1 MKIQLSFIALAIVLA
16 VSTTFR
22 TRVQNQVKLFA
33 NNDVLVIYTPFR
45 IWETKSTLLILLYQ
59 IKN

>member
-1 MKIQLSFIALAIVLA
+1 MKIHLSFIAFAIVLA
-16 VSTTFR
+16 VSTTFQ
-22 TRVQNQVKLFA
+22 TRDQRQVKLFA
-33 NNDVLVIYTPFR
+33 ENDTLVIYTPFR